1 MSPAKP
7 DFSGYASAQ
16 NICRQSLI
24 SSPSEIGLPLFAIAL
39 DIKKLTFV
47 ALSEL

>member
-1 MSPAKP
+1 MSPAKQ
-7 DFSGYASAQ
+7 DFSGHASAQ
-16 NICRQSLI
+16 TICRQSYI
-24 SSPSEIGLPLFAIAL
+24 SSPSENGFPVLAIAF

>member
-1 MSPAKP
+1 MSPTKP
-7 DFSGYASAQ
+7 DFSGYSSAQ
-16 NICRQSLI
+16 NIYRQSLI
-24 SSPSEIGLPLFAIAL
+24 SSSENGLPLIAIAL